1 VVGPAP
7 GRGPGGTGPAPGC
20 GPGRNGQ
27 PAPGHAPRC
36 GPGRNRAS
44 HDLSRLV
51 IVGRVDES
59 QLHKRDQQPA
69 QTPRPVPNRP
79 VTEGEIRASDA
90 DRERVADI
98 LRDAFAEGRLTPE
111 EHAERIEA
119 VYASKTLG
127 ELAPLTRDLPVPV
140 RERPAPAAAPRP
152 EYHVPAR
159 VESPTMAA
167 VFGGVTRKGRWRVGG
182 QVTALAFFG
191 GVEIDLTEAVFE
203 SPEVVIQ
210 VTAIFGGV
218 DIKVPENATV
228 RAGGGVGI
236 FGGFDVK
243 GYESMEPG
251 APVINV
257 RGLALFGGVDVKRK
271 KGKRLREWARR
282 QLDG

>member
-1 VVGPAP
+1 VGPSRVGLAP
-7 GRGPGGTGPAPGC
+7 G
-20 GPGRNGQ
+20 
-27 PAPGHAPRC
+27 
-36 GPGRNRAS
+36 

-59 QLHKRDQQPA
+59 QLQKRDQQPA
-69 QTPRPVPNRP
+69 RAPRPAAQGP
-79 VTEGEIRASDA
+79 VAEGDIRASDA

-98 LRDAFAEGRLTPE
+98 LRDAFAEGRLSPE

-140 RERPAPAAAPRP
+140 YERPAPAPTPVP
-152 EYHVPAR
+152 ERHIPAR
-159 VESPTMAA
+159 IESPAMVA

-182 QVTALAFFG
+182 NVSALAVFG
-191 GVEIDLTEAVFE
+191 GIEIDLTEAVFE

-218 DIKVPENATV
+218 EVKVPENATV
-228 RAGGGVGI
+228 RSGGGVGI

-243 GYESMEPG
+243 GYESGEPG
-251 APVINV
+251 APVVNV
-257 RGLALFGGVDVKRK
+257 RGFAMFGGVDVKRK
-271 KGKRLREWARR
+271 RGKRLREWARR